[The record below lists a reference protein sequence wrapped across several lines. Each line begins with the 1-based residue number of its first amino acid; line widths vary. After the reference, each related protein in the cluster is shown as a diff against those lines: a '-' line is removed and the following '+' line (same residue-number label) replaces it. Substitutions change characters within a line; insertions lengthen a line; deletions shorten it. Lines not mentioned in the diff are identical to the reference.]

1 MIDYLSVLG
10 WAAAAAGIS
19 LGVPQLIRL
28 LRTRDVHGISV
39 PAWQALLAVNLGFGI
54 HGIMLGQWNM
64 ILTNVF
70 ALATTVPMLV
80 LLARELKRP
89 LWRLMAPGVLGA
101 GVLIGLDLA
110 VGSAAFGLAIMIPGT
125 IVNIGQTVAL
135 VRSHSVTGVSPLY
148 MVMGVVNQLLWCT
161 WAWLLPD
168 VGTGIATSVYLAT
181 VSFNL
186 LWWGLRKL
194 GLRAFFAADPVEEPL
209 PEPV

>member
-1 MIDYLSVLG
+1 MIDYLALLG
-10 WAAAAAGIS
+10 WAAAAVGIA
-19 LGVPQLIRL
+19 LGIPQLVRL

-54 HGIMLGQWNM
+54 HGILLGQWNM

-70 ALATTVPMLV
+70 ALCTTVPMLV

-89 LWRLMAPGVLGA
+89 LWRLLTPGVLGA
-101 GVLIGLDLA
+101 LVLITLDLT

-125 IVNIGQTVAL
+125 IVNIGQSVAL
-135 VRSHSVTGVSPLY
+135 IRSHAVTGVSGLY
-148 MVMGVVNQLLWCT
+148 MVMAVLNQVLWCS

-168 VGTGIATSVYLAT
+168 VGTGIATSVYLAV

-194 GLRAFFAADPVEEPL
+194 GLRAFFASAPPEPL
-209 PEPV
+209 PELV

>member
-64 ILTNVF
+64 IATNLF
-70 ALATTVPMLV
+70 ALGTTVPMLV
-80 LLARELKRP
+80 LLSRELQRP
-89 LWRLMAPGVLGA
+89 LWRLMTPGVLGA
-101 GVLIGLDLA
+101 AVLIGLDVA
-110 VGSAAFGLAIMIPGT
+110 VGSAAFGVAIMIPGT
-125 IVNIGQTVAL
+125 VVNIGQTVAL
-135 VRSHSVTGVSPLY
+135 IRSHSVTGVSPLY
-148 MVMGVVNQLLWCT
+148 MVMGVVNQVLWCT

-168 VGTGIATSVYLAT
+168 IGTGIATSVYLT
-181 VSFNL
+181 VVTFNL
-186 LWWGLRKL
+186 LWWVLRKL
-194 GLRAFFAADPVEEPL
+194 GLRAFFAAAAKEPL

>member
-1 MIDYLSVLG
+1 MIDYISVLG
-10 WAAAAAGIS
+10 WAAAVAGIS
-19 LGVPQLIRL
+19 LGIPQLVRL

-54 HGIMLGQWNM
+54 HGIILGQWNM

-70 ALATTVPMLV
+70 ALGTTVPMLV

-89 LWRLMAPGVLGA
+89 LWRLLAPGVLGMA
-101 GVLIGLDLA
+101 LLVGLDLA
-110 VGSAAFGLAIMIPGT
+110 VGSAAFGVAIMIPGT

-148 MVMGVVNQLLWCT
+148 MVMGVVNQVLWCS

-168 VGTGIATSVYLAT
+168 VGTGIATSVYLT
-181 VSFNL
+181 VVSVNL
-186 LWWGLRKL
+186 VWWGLRKL
-194 GLRAFFAADPVEEPL
+194 GLRAFFAHPPHEPV

>member
-1 MIDYLSVLG
+1 MIDYISILG
-10 WAAAAAGIS
+10 WAAAVAGIA
-19 LGVPQLIRL
+19 LGIPQLVRL

-39 PAWQALLAVNLGFGI
+39 PAWQALLAVNLGFGL
-54 HGIMLGQWNM
+54 HGIVLGQWNM

-70 ALATTVPMLV
+70 ALATTVPMLF

-89 LWRLMAPGVLGA
+89 LWRLMTPGVLGA
-101 GVLIGLDLA
+101 ALLVGLDLG
-110 VGSAAFGLAIMIPGT
+110 VGSAAFGVAIMVPGS

-148 MVMGVVNQLLWCT
+148 MVMGVVNQVLWCS

-168 VGTGIATSVYLAT
+168 VGTGIATSVYLT
-181 VSFNL
+181 VVSVNL
-186 LWWGLRKL
+186 AWWGLRKL
-194 GLRAFFAADPVEEPL
+194 GLRAFFAHTPKEPV